1 MPGLCFGKIALIM
14 AYKTG
19 RDLTKYQG
27 HYSENNFWS
36 KLSKVAKSAGVK
48 VVYAAL
54 LLFYVLKSK
63 DTSGEDRAKIVG
75 ALGYFILPLD
85 LIPDWL
91 PALGFTDDLAAL
103 TWALYAV
110 AKNLTPDVKANAKA
124 KLSEWFGELDDKALD
139 GIG

>member
-1 MPGLCFGKIALIM
+1 M

>member
-1 MPGLCFGKIALIM
+1 M

-48 VVYAAL
+48 VVYAVL

>member
-1 MPGLCFGKIALIM
+1 M

-19 RDLTKYQG
+19 RDLTKYQRN
-27 HYSENNFWS
+27 YSEGNFWS

-63 DTSGEDRAKIVG
+63 DTSGEDRAKIIG

-110 AKNLTPDVKANAKA
+110 AKNLTPDVRANAKT